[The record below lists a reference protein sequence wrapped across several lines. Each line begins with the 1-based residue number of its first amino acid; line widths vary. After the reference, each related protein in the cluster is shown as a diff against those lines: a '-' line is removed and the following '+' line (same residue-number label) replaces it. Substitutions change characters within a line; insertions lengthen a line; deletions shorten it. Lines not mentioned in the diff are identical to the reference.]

1 VRTCEQGDD
10 YLIELE
16 DDTLSVYGS
25 PAIQFLERPW
35 NRQRAERAST
45 VQFHF
50 VAFDELVSHLGKFR
64 ENFPNIEHFEFT
76 ETNIHSMNQINAL
89 AAVQVHELIFR
100 YMNSYT
106 GT

>member
-35 NRQRAERAST
+35 NRARAERAST
-45 VQFHF
+45 VHFHF
-50 VAFDELVSHLGKFR
+50 VAFDELVSHLAKFR
-64 ENFPNIEHFEFT
+64 ENFPNMEHFEFT

-89 AAVQVHELIFR
+89 AAVQVR
-100 YMNSYT
+100 
-106 GT
+106 